1 MRLLTALKRSVWLI
15 AFLMLPILSMS
26 QNEGFAFVAQTADM
40 QPGAN
45 GSQFEPVISC
55 PLVNQGLVSNSGA
68 GTCSNTAASQVAG
81 NPTALASSYDGD
93 VLYIL
98 SAGFSDTSVFACGIA
113 DGELESCSK
122 VNVATDGSYLENLV
136 VSNNSLFL
144 FDGTS
149 SIHVCQIDDE
159 LGVDAQ
165 TVTIPCTK
173 ETTNISSVDGMATNR
188 NKATYYLYDSS
199 NAAIFF
205 CEFEEGGYPSC
216 RLAGSIESEEN
227 DSDSYF
233 LTGLAVT
240 ENVAFVATSGSIWSC
255 DIETMTGAFEDC
267 RAIENEEIVNPQKI
281 ILSSDGKKLY
291 IPNGVGLNV
300 VVCNVSEMGS
310 LEYCTASQRMSVAG
324 AIALSSP

>member
-1 MRLLTALKRSVWLI
+1 
-15 AFLMLPILSMS
+15 MS
-26 QNEGFAFVAQTADM
+26 QNEGFAFVGQTADM

-68 GTCSNTAASQVAG
+68 GACSNSAASQVAG
-81 NPTALASSYDGD
+81 NPTALATSYDGR

-113 DGELESCSK
+113 DGELVACSK
-122 VNVATDGSYLENLV
+122 VDVATDGAYLENLM
-136 VSNNSLFL
+136 VSNNSLLL

-149 SIHVCQIDDE
+149 SIFVCQTGDE
-159 LGVDAQ
+159 SEVD
-165 TVTIPCTK
+165 VKDFPCTK
-173 ETTNISSVDGMATNR
+173 ANTNISSVDGMATDGNE
-188 NKATYYLYDSS
+188 ATYYLYDSS
-199 NAAIFF
+199 SAAIFVCKF
-205 CEFEEGGYPSC
+205 DGSGYQSC
-216 RLAGSIESEEN
+216 ILAGSIESEN
-227 DSDSYF
+227 NGSDSYF

-255 DIETMTGAFEDC
+255 KIQTSTGAFEDC
-267 RAIENEEIVNPQKI
+267 RIIENEEIVNPQKI

-300 VVCNVSEMGS
+300 VVCDASEMGS
-310 LEYCTASQRMSVAG
+310 LENCTASQRLSVAG
-324 AIALSSP
+324 AIALSSA